1 MKKIGEEIRFEQSVN
16 FIDLELATIEK
27 KPTMQK
33 LEQIQPELKKLDKT
47 IAKI

>member
-16 FIDLELATIEK
+16 FIDRELATIEK

-33 LEQIQPELKKLDKT
+33 LEQI
-47 IAKI
+47 